1 MTTSPAG
8 WYPDP
13 AGSGGLRWWDGVTWS
28 DQVQPPVPQPAQP
41 FVQPGDPLAT
51 GQPWGA
57 GQPAGQQWG
66 AGGPHQQWSDQ
77 QTQAPVGFAKRNTNS
92 LVVAAIAL
100 VYVVLA
106 ATVHIVVLGFL
117 PILFAARAF
126 QAKEPLAWPAAGVAA
141 AVLIF
146 AVLNFA

>member
-13 AGSGGLRWWDGVTWS
+13 AGSGGMRWWDGVTWS
-28 DQVQPPVPQPAQP
+28 DQVQPAAAPAAVAQPWGVGQPA
-41 FVQPGDPLAT
+41 

-57 GQPAGQQWG
+57 GGAQQQW
-66 AGGPHQQWSDQ
+66 AGQ

-117 PILFAARAF
+117 PILFAVRAF
-126 QAKEPLAWPAAGVAA
+126 RTKEPLAWPAAGIAA

-146 AVLNFA
+146 AFLNFG